1 MPTHLGT
8 NPHNHVKHYYYS
20 CSTLENFIITGI
32 LNCIIIKY
40 SYNISY
46 NNSKQIEVFISYS
59 IICLNETILTCKF
72 RRY

>member
-32 LNCIIIKY
+32 LDCIIIKY
-40 SYNISY
+40 SYNIY
-46 NNSKQIEVFISYS
+46 HIITNSKQKEVFISYS
-59 IICLNETILTCKF
+59 IIYLPE
-72 RRY
+72 